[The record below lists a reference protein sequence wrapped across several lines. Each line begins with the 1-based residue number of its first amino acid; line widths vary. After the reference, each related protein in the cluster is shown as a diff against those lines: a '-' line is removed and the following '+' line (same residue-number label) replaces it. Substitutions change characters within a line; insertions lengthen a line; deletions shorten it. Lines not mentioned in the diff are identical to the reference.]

1 MRKLTRNSQ
10 PATRKYMIELVEI
23 NKSFGQQK
31 VLNGL
36 NLDIEDGQTTVIIGG
51 SGGGKSVL
59 LKHIIGL
66 LRPDSG
72 QVIVDGVDVTSL
84 DDRDLNEVRKKF
96 GMLFQEAA
104 LFDSMN
110 VMENVAF
117 PLREHTRKKDNEIK
131 EIVRG
136 RLKAVGLTGV
146 EAKMPSELSGGMR
159 KRVGLARAIAM
170 HPQIVLFDEPT
181 TGLDP
186 VMTEAINELIV
197 ETQERFDLT
206 CVVIS
211 HDVQSI
217 FKVGHKIAMLYEGKI
232 IKYGTPDEIKMSS
245 NPVLRQFL
253 SGSLEGPI
261 SVI

>member
-1 MRKLTRNSQ
+1 MIKLVD
-10 PATRKYMIELVEI
+10 IH
-23 NKSFGQQK
+23 KSFGRQK
-31 VLNGL
+31 VLDGL
-36 NLDIEDGQTTVIIGG
+36 NLDIEDGKTTVIIGG

-66 LRPDSG
+66 LKPDSG
-72 QVIVDGVDVTSL
+72 QVFVDGVDIVSL
-84 DDRDLNEVRKKF
+84 NDRDLNEIRKKF

-110 VMENVAF
+110 VMGNVAF
-117 PLREHTRKKDNEIK
+117 PLREHTRKKDK
-131 EIVRG
+131 EIREIVKEK
-136 RLKAVGLTGV
+136 LKAVGLTGV
-146 EAKMPSELSGGMR
+146 EDKMPSELSGGMR

-170 HPQIVLFDEPT
+170 QPQIVLFDEPT

-197 ETQERFDLT
+197 ETQRNFDLT

-217 FKVGHKIAMLYEGKI
+217 FTVGHKIAMLYEGKI
-232 IKYGTPDEIKMSS
+232 IEYGTPEKIKMSS

>member
-1 MRKLTRNSQ
+1 MIKLVD
-10 PATRKYMIELVEI
+10 IH
-23 NKSFGQQK
+23 KSFGRQK
-31 VLNGL
+31 VLDGL
-36 NLDIEDGQTTVIIGG
+36 TLDIEDGKTTVIIGG

-66 LRPDSG
+66 LKPDSG
-72 QVIVDGVDVTSL
+72 QVFVDGVDVASL
-84 DDRDLNEVRKKF
+84 NDRDLNEIRKKF

-117 PLREHTRKKDNEIK
+117 PLKEHTGKKEK
-131 EIVRG
+131 EIREIVKE
-136 RLKAVGLTGV
+136 RLRAVGLTGV
-146 EAKMPSELSGGMR
+146 EDKMPSELSGGMR

-197 ETQERFDLT
+197 KTQRRFDLT

-217 FKVGHKIAMLYEGKI
+217 FTVGHKIAMLYEGKI
-232 IKYGTPDEIKMSS
+232 IEYGTPEEIKMSS

-261 SVI
+261 SVINDKAVEIQKSRPQ

>member
-1 MRKLTRNSQ
+1 
-10 PATRKYMIELVEI
+10 MIKLVEI
-23 NKSFGQQK
+23 HKSFGQQR

-36 NLDIEDGQTTVIIGG
+36 NLDIEDGKTTVIIGG

-66 LRPDSG
+66 LKPDSG
-72 QVIVDGVDVTSL
+72 QVIVDGVDIASL
-84 DDRDLNEVRKKF
+84 NDRDLNEVRKKF

-110 VMENVAF
+110 VMGNVAF
-117 PLREHTRKKDNEIK
+117 PLREHTGKKEK
-131 EIVRG
+131 EIREIVKRM
-136 RLKAVGLTGV
+136 LKAVGLTGV
-146 EAKMPSELSGGMR
+146 EDKMPSELSGGMR

-197 ETQERFDLT
+197 ETQKKFDLT

-217 FKVGHKIAMLYEGKI
+217 FTVGHKIAMLYEGRI
-232 IKYGTPDEIKMSS
+232 IEYGTPEKIKMSS

-261 SVI
+261 SVM

>member
-1 MRKLTRNSQ
+1 
-10 PATRKYMIELVEI
+10 LVDVH
-23 NKSFGQQK
+23 KSFGSQK

-36 NLDIEDGQTTVIIGG
+36 SLDIEAGKTTVVIGK

-66 LRPDSG
+66 LKPDSG
-72 QVIVDGVDVTSL
+72 KIIVDG
-84 DDRDLNEVRKKF
+84 DDISRMNDRQLNEVRKKF

-110 VMENVAF
+110 VGENVAF
-117 PLREHTRKKDNEIK
+117 PLREHTKMKNREIMQ
-131 EIVRG
+131 IVG
-136 RLKAVGLTGV
+136 EKLGAVGLAGV

-170 HPQIVLFDEPT
+170 QPAIVLFDEPT

-186 VMTEAINELIV
+186 IMTEAVNELIMN
-197 ETQERFDLT
+197 TQKNFNLT

-211 HDVQSI
+211 HDVRSI

-232 IKYGTPDEIKMSS
+232 VEFGTPEEIQDSED
-245 NPVLRQFL
+245 PVLKQFL
-253 SGSLEGPI
+253 SGDLEGPI
-261 SVI
+261 SVV

>member
-1 MRKLTRNSQ
+1 MIKL
-10 PATRKYMIELVEI
+10 VDVH
-23 NKSFGQQK
+23 KSFGRQK
-31 VLNGL
+31 VLDGI
-36 NLDIEDGQTTVIIGG
+36 NLDIEDRKTTVIIGG

-72 QVIVDGVDVTSL
+72 RVLVDDVDISSL
-84 DDRDLNEVRKKF
+84 NDRKLNEIRKKF

-110 VMENVAF
+110 VLENVAF
-117 PLREHTRKKDNEIK
+117 PLREHTRKKDDEIRR
-131 EIVRG
+131 IVAE
-136 RLKAVGLTGV
+136 RLKAVGLPGV
-146 EAKMPSELSGGMR
+146 EGKMPSELSGGMR

-186 VMTEAINELIV
+186 VMTEAINELII
-197 ETQERFDLT
+197 ETQKNFDLT

-217 FKVGHKIAMLYEGKI
+217 FTVGHRIAMLYEGKI
-232 IKYGTPDEIKMSS
+232 VEYGTSEEIRESS

-261 SVI
+261 SVV